1 MAVSYSVP
9 TTTNHIEREIERDFV
24 GPGLGGPRS
33 RHGAYHVD
41 IIVSRLVTLTLDP
54 CNQERDDWREM
65 SFGVRQCRVAHWTT
79 FALLEFGER
88 QVRSPRMRRR
98 VSLGLQQT
106 STPAPHPRARAWSRV
121 IWRCWQDGVAYDP
134 SRHRAGA
141 MLAA

>member
-65 SFGVRQCRVAHWTT
+65 SFGVRQCRPMSGGSLDYLRAAGVRREAGALATYAASRFAGPATNVYARAASSGARVVARHL
-79 FALLEFGER
+79 ALLA
-88 QVRSPRMRRR
+88 RRR
-98 VSLGLQQT
+98 GLR
-106 STPAPHPRARAWSRV
+106 S
-121 IWRCWQDGVAYDP
+121 
-134 SRHRAGA
+134 
-141 MLAA
+141 